1 MNRISVDVNRTCQEI
16 DGFGVHG
23 AFHQARN
30 LRRYPEADQ
39 QRILDVLFST
49 QNDGAGASIVRNII
63 GDSGVWGN
71 EKDGPIPSI
80 EPVKG
85 VVNTQGDEDQIF
97 ASTAWSPPAWMKT
110 TGDVANGG
118 SLKVECYADF
128 AEYLARY
135 VRLYKQA
142 HGIDIYAVS
151 PSNEP
156 DLRTRYSSCLWSGE
170 QFADFYKNH
179 LSPVFK
185 REGIPAKTFGPETTT
200 FGNAKLEEYSAFLL
214 DQKASSALDIL
225 ALHGYDCSAFER
237 LSDRYVNGRKIWVS
251 EICEIGSE
259 ECKEFDPSIQ
269 NGLSVA
275 KRIHDCLTVASV
287 SAFVFFWGMSMYNNN
302 SALVYLNLDD
312 VTYAVAKRAYTFG
325 QYSRFVRPGSI
336 RVEATLDQMNGI
348 YATAFKGPDGK
359 LVAVVIN
366 STFSDCSFSLEFK
379 GAAPSVLTSNT
390 TDESNNLAQGRS
402 YALEGGRAAVTVKA
416 QSVTT
421 FVG

>member
-1 MNRISVDVNRTCQEI
+1 
-16 DGFGVHG
+16 
-23 AFHQARN
+23 
-30 LRRYPEADQ
+30 
-39 QRILDVLFST
+39 
-49 QNDGAGASIVRNII
+49 
-63 GDSGVWGN
+63 
-71 EKDGPIPSI
+71 
-80 EPVKG
+80 
-85 VVNTQGDEDQIF
+85 
-97 ASTAWSPPAWMKT
+97 
-110 TGDVANGG
+110 
-118 SLKVECYADF
+118 
-128 AEYLARY
+128 
-135 VRLYKQA
+135 
-142 HGIDIYAVS
+142 
-151 PSNEP
+151 
-156 DLRTRYSSCLWSGE
+156 
-170 QFADFYKNH
+170 
-179 LSPVFK
+179 
-185 REGIPAKTFGPETTT
+185 
-200 FGNAKLEEYSAFLL
+200 
-214 DQKASSALDIL
+214 L